1 MKTDILSTK
10 VSVYKDIRDVSSKHT
25 AMIGTLLERIKNG
38 GKNESTKQLI
48 EQIRKEKDDEVRSVL
63 KSKLTSVTFSGHF
76 NARYDDELKEH
87 SGLICL
93 DFDKVNI
100 PEFLIDEF
108 KKDKYCF
115 AAWISPSGNGVKVLV
130 KIAEG
135 MKHREHFAALKKR
148 YPDADKSGV
157 NPSRVCYESY
167 DPKIYINTE
176 SEVFSEYIVD
186 EFFTLS
192 ETIGSED
199 EIFDRLLKWLESR
212 DDAFVKGERNHFIF
226 KLASACCRFGIV
238 MERAI
243 DLISQEFLTRD
254 GEFTKKEALQTIRS
268 AYRTNNRKFNT
279 ATFENDK
286 MIERESLYTISTSI
300 LEEGYKLPDVIYAED
315 IYDGIMNVY
324 DNGFEAAETTH
335 IPEIDEHFKWKKG
348 QLNLWSGIGNAGK
361 STMLE
366 YLVMTKAIKA
376 GWKVALFSPENYP
389 SNEFFFQLTEIY
401 LGADCTPD
409 NRFRPKREEFI
420 KAYEFINKHFFYI
433 YPEKLSP
440 TPEYIKT
447 KFFELIIKE
456 QVDIC
461 ILDPFN
467 QLTNDY
473 TKFAGRDD
481 RYLETVLGDFGKFAR
496 ENNVSFNIVAHPH
509 KLQKT
514 PDGNYPCPDVFEL
527 SQGAMWNN
535 KMDNIM
541 IYHRP
546 FNVTD
551 PMNPAAELHTKKAK
565 KARLFK
571 KGMINLNYDIRKKRF
586 TFNGIDYLYREP
598 EPIAPMFPEYPDPL
612 LK

>member
-1 MKTDILSTK
+1 MKNDILETK
-10 VSVYKDIRDVSSKHT
+10 VSVYKDIRDVSSKHIAT
-25 AMIGTLLERIKNG
+25 IGTLLERIRTG
-38 GKNESTKQLI
+38 GKNLSTKKLI
-48 EQIRKEKDDEVRSVL
+48 DEIRKEKDDEVRSAL
-63 KSKLTSVTFSGHF
+63 KSKLPSVTFSGKF
-76 NARYDDELKEH
+76 NARYDDEIDTH

-100 PEFLIDEF
+100 PEFLIDEL
-108 KKDKYCF
+108 KSDKYCF
-115 AAWISPSGNGVKVLV
+115 AAWISPSGNGVKMLV
-130 KIAEG
+130 RVAEG

-148 YPDADKSGV
+148 YPDVDKSGV

-167 DPKIYINTE
+167 DPNIYINVDSAIFT
-176 SEVFSEYIVD
+176 EYIVD
-186 EFFTLS
+186 EFITLT
-192 ETIGSED
+192 ETIGSHD
-199 EIFDRLLKWLESR
+199 EIFSRLLKWLESR

-238 MERAI
+238 MERAME
-243 DLISQEFLTRD
+243 LISNEFLTRD
-254 GEFTKKEALQTIRS
+254 GEFTKKEAMTTIRS
-268 AYRTNNRKFNT
+268 AYKKNSKKFNT

-286 MIERESLYTISTSI
+286 MVEREGAYHISTSI

-315 IYDGIMNVY
+315 IYDGIIGVY

-335 IPEIDEHFKWKKG
+335 IPDVDEHFKWKKG
-348 QLNLWSGIGNAGK
+348 QINLWSGIGNAGK

-366 YLVMTKAIKA
+366 YLVMVKAIKA
-376 GWKVALFSPENYP
+376 GWKVALFSPENFP

-409 NRFRPKREEFI
+409 NKFRPRRDEFI
-420 KAYEFINKHFFYI
+420 KAYEFINKHFFYV
-433 YPEKLSP
+433 YPEKLAP

-456 QVDIC
+456 KVDIC

-473 TKFAGRDD
+473 TKYAGRDD
-481 RYLETVLGDFGKFAR
+481 KYLEAVLGDFGKFAR
-496 ENNVSFNIVAHPH
+496 ENHISFNIVAHPH
-509 KLQKT
+509 KLQKGS
-514 PDGNYPCPDVFEL
+514 DGNYPCPDVFEI

-546 FNVTD
+546 FNITD
-551 PMNPAAELHTKKAK
+551 PTNGTAELHTKKAK
-565 KARLFK
+565 KQRLFK
-571 KGMINLNYDIRKKRF
+571 KGMVNLHYDIRKKRF
-586 TFNGIDYLYREP
+586 IFNGVDILHREP
-598 EPIAPMFPEYPDPL
+598 EPIKPLFPEN
-612 LK
+612 